1 LLGLRDLLEVLVGCG
16 SLGAIGS
23 CHHFVV
29 ASLRDYVITS
39 FPGRLGVKTNRRC
52 SMGMEDTAEGELVR
66 DAEYPRG
73 SLLYLVT
80 KEPEAAS
87 DLT

>member
-1 LLGLRDLLEVLVGCG
+1 
-16 SLGAIGS
+16 
-23 CHHFVV
+23 
-29 ASLRDYVITS
+29 
-39 FPGRLGVKTNRRC
+39 
-52 SMGMEDTAEGELVR
+52 MGMEDTAEGELVR

-80 KEPEAAS
+80 KESEAAS